1 LPASILARIFLEGVA
16 MQIGQPQFLPL
27 LALATLPIL
36 IHLLARRRRQVVPFA
51 MTRFLQEANLQAQ
64 GRRWLRE
71 LLLLALRTG
80 AVLFAMLSLLRL
92 YAVVPLP
99 LPPAPTAIA
108 LVVDNSLSLHA
119 RQGTQTWWQR
129 ALRWCQG
136 FIATTPADI
145 ALIAADRSAQPLC
158 NFTGDKQRL
167 RQALAG
173 LRLTFRA
180 LDLTPALQT
189 ADALLATQPAAVK
202 RLVVITDTQSE
213 PFRSLRLPPLRHPL
227 TVVDVRSNPD
237 AGNARLEAQL
247 RLPLDPKVDGQLW
260 AQLRNVSRRT
270 LTGRLIVRFGNR
282 KVAEQTVRL
291 GDGKEARFA
300 FPVSWLALTSADR
313 QGLVRGEVLWQ
324 SPDDV
329 LPTDNRIAFLFR
341 APDRLRVAVVLRQG
355 ANFAVAAL
363 RALNLTPLN
372 GWRWDADTLLVSA
385 PSDATF
391 ARQLLAW
398 VRKGHNAIVVADAP
412 NSPLWATLG
421 VTVRLNATP
430 MRRVRW
436 TDETTPLLQGL
447 GSVLQIVATR
457 PITVQG
463 NDSRLRILATLDDGS
478 PLLLEL
484 PVGFGRFLLLTAP
497 LNERESNLVHS
508 PAFVPLLYRLVTYA
522 AYDGGQ
528 IVPKETEQPPTATLL
543 RSTLPPRSE
552 SDFLFPSR
560 TRLRDVLRQ
569 HQGDLLTADRPP
581 QDALALTPL
590 RDLSPLCL
598 ALAIFCLLLEGILT
612 ALWWRRR

>member
-1 LPASILARIFLEGVA
+1 
-16 MQIGQPQFLPL
+16 
-27 LALATLPIL
+27 
-36 IHLLARRRRQVVPFA
+36 
-51 MTRFLQEANLQAQ
+51 
-64 GRRWLRE
+64 
-71 LLLLALRTG
+71 
-80 AVLFAMLSLLRL
+80 
-92 YAVVPLP
+92 
-99 LPPAPTAIA
+99 
-108 LVVDNSLSLHA
+108 
-119 RQGTQTWWQR
+119 
-129 ALRWCQG
+129 
-136 FIATTPADI
+136 
-145 ALIAADRSAQPLC
+145 
-158 NFTGDKQRL
+158 
-167 RQALAG
+167 
-173 LRLTFRA
+173 
-180 LDLTPALQT
+180 
-189 ADALLATQPAAVK
+189 
-202 RLVVITDTQSE
+202 
-213 PFRSLRLPPLRHPL
+213 
-227 TVVDVRSNPD
+227 
-237 AGNARLEAQL
+237 
-247 RLPLDPKVDGQLW
+247 
-260 AQLRNVSRRT
+260 
-270 LTGRLIVRFGNR
+270 
-282 KVAEQTVRL
+282 
-291 GDGKEARFA
+291 
-300 FPVSWLALTSADR
+300 
-313 QGLVRGEVLWQ
+313 
-324 SPDDV
+324 
-329 LPTDNRIAFLFR
+329 
-341 APDRLRVAVVLRQG
+341 
-355 ANFAVAAL
+355 
-363 RALNLTPLN
+363 
-372 GWRWDADTLLVSA
+372 
-385 PSDATF
+385 
-391 ARQLLAW
+391 LLAW

>member
-1 LPASILARIFLEGVA
+1 

-27 LALATLPIL
+27 LALTTLPIL
-36 IHLLARRRRQVVPFA
+36 VHLLARRRRKVVPFA
-51 MTRFLQEANLQAQ
+51 MTRFLQEASLQAQ

-80 AVLFAMLSLLRL
+80 AVLFALLSLLRL
-92 YAVVPLP
+92 YAAVPLP

-119 RQGTQTWWQR
+119 RQGKQTWWPR
-129 ALRWCQG
+129 AIRWCQR
-136 FIATTPADI
+136 FIITTPADI
-145 ALIAADRSAQPLC
+145 ALIAADRSSQPLC

-167 RQALAG
+167 RQALAR

-227 TVVDVRSNPD
+227 TVVDVRSKPD
-237 AGNARLEAQL
+237 VGNARLEARL
-247 RLPLDPKVDGQLW
+247 HLPLDPKADGQLW
-260 AQLRNVSRRT
+260 AQVHNMSRRT
-270 LTGRLIVRFGNR
+270 LTGHLIVRFGNR

-291 GDGKEARFA
+291 LVGKEAHFT
-300 FPVSWLALTSADR
+300 FPISWLALTSADR
-313 QGLVRGEVLWQ
+313 QGLVKGEVVWQ

-329 LPTDNRIAFLFR
+329 LPTDDRISFLFR
-341 APDRLRVAVVLRQG
+341 SPDRLRVAVVLRQG
-355 ANFAVAAL
+355 ANFAVAAM
-363 RALNLTPLN
+363 RALGLIPLR
-372 GWRWDADTLLVSA
+372 GWRWDADALLVSA
-385 PSDATF
+385 PTDATF

-398 VRKGHNAIVVADAP
+398 VREGHSAIVVADTP

-421 VTVRLNATP
+421 VTVRPNATP

-447 GSVLQIVATR
+447 SSVLQIVATR
-457 PITVQG
+457 PITVRS
-463 NDSRLRILATLDDGS
+463 DDLRLFVLATLDDGS

-528 IVPKETEQPPTATLL
+528 IVPKETEQPPTTTLL

-552 SDFLFPSR
+552 SDFRFPSL

-569 HQGDLLTADRPP
+569 HQGNLLTADRAP

-590 RDLSPLCL
+590 LDLSPLCL
-598 ALAIFCLLLEGILT
+598 ALAIFSLLMEGILT

>member
-1 LPASILARIFLEGVA
+1 
-16 MQIGQPQFLPL
+16 MQFGQPQFLPL
-27 LALATLPIL
+27 LALAALPIL
-36 IHLLARRRRQVVPFA
+36 VHLLARRRRQIVPFA
-51 MTRFLQEANLQAQ
+51 MTRFLQEASLQAQ
-64 GRRWLRE
+64 GRRWIRE

-80 AVLFAMLSLLRL
+80 TVFFALLSLLRL
-92 YAVVPLP
+92 YAAVPLP
-99 LPPAPTAIA
+99 LPPAPTAVA
-108 LVVDNSLSLHA
+108 LVIDNSLSLHA
-119 RQGTQTWWQR
+119 RQGAQTWWQR
-129 ALRWCQG
+129 AFHWCQR
-136 FIATTPADI
+136 FIITHDADI

-167 RQALAG
+167 RQALAS

-189 ADALLATQPAAVK
+189 ADALLKTQPAVVK

-213 PFRSLRLPPLRHPL
+213 PFRSLRLPSLRHPL
-227 TVVDVRSNPD
+227 TVVDVRSNSEV
-237 AGNARLEAQL
+237 GNARLEGQL
-247 RLPLDPKVDGQLW
+247 HLPLDPKSDGQLW
-260 AQLRNVSRRT
+260 AQVRNMSRRT
-270 LTGRLIVRFGNR
+270 LTGHIIVRFGNR
-282 KVAEQTVRL
+282 KVAAQTVRL
-291 GDGKEARFA
+291 GGGKEAHFA

-313 QGLVRGEVLWQ
+313 QGLVRGEVVWQ

-329 LPTDNRIAFLFR
+329 LPTDDRVSFLFR
-341 APDRLRVAVVLRQG
+341 SPDRLRVAVVLRQG
-355 ANFAVAAL
+355 ANFAIAAM
-363 RALNLTPLN
+363 RALGLTPLS

-385 PSDATF
+385 PTDAAF

-398 VRKGHNAIVVADAP
+398 VRKGHGAIVVADTS

-463 NDSRLRILATLDDGS
+463 YDLRLRALAILEDGS

-528 IVPKETEQPPTATLL
+528 IVPKETEQPPTAAPL

-552 SDFLFPSR
+552 SDFSLPSS
-560 TRLRDVLRQ
+560 TRLRQVLR
-569 HQGDLLTADRPP
+569 HFHGELLTADHPP
-581 QDALALTPL
+581 HAAVTLTPL
-590 RDLSPLCL
+590 HDLSPLFLSL
-598 ALAIFCLLLEGILT
+598 ALLCLLLEGLLT
-612 ALWWRRR
+612 AFWWRHR